1 MNDLP
6 DCTDHCTVNLYA
18 DDTTI
23 YVADRDP
30 SVVGNKLNADLNKVA
45 AWIKSNGLK
54 MNVAKTQALVL
65 SRKRGRPQAKQ
76 IEISLNGESINTQD
90 SVKYLGVVVDQN
102 LTLEQQVSKVRQK
115 SLAGLAFIRR
125 AGAYLPSSTRC
136 LLYNALV
143 LPHLDYCSVVWHSC
157 GKTIGDRLERVLNYA
172 MRIILKKPPR
182 TSSETLRN
190 KLGWTTLHRR
200 RPIALVCQVHHWTLI
215 DLFSKI
221 VHHASLL

>member
-65 SRKRGRPQAKQ
+65 SRKRGRPQAEQ
-76 IEISLNGESINTQD
+76 IEISLNGETINTQD
-90 SVKYLGVVVDQN
+90 SVK
-102 LTLEQQVSKVRQK
+102 
-115 SLAGLAFIRR
+115 
-125 AGAYLPSSTRC
+125 
-136 LLYNALV
+136 
-143 LPHLDYCSVVWHSC
+143 
-157 GKTIGDRLERVLNYA
+157 
-172 MRIILKKPPR
+172 
-182 TSSETLRN
+182 
-190 KLGWTTLHRR
+190 
-200 RPIALVCQVHHWTLI
+200 
-215 DLFSKI
+215 
-221 VHHASLL
+221 